1 MEKNATKF
9 DLIRSL
15 YNETTTSENRIL
27 AQDLAN
33 NADLKAEYTM
43 LREAKD
49 ALPKVQFDPSE
60 SVLNRIMA
68 FSRQT
73 AAQTVWFYPP
83 QYLIDYQR
91 FVVKNKQGKSFDSP
105 FIGKKTKKRHWV
117 FSMPLFYVARTKVR
131 E

>member
-1 MEKNATKF
+1 MEKISTNF

-15 YNETTTSENRIL
+15 YNETTASENRSL
-27 AQDLAN
+27 AQDLAS

-73 AAQTVWFYPP
+73 AAQTV
-83 QYLIDYQR
+83 
-91 FVVKNKQGKSFDSP
+91 
-105 FIGKKTKKRHWV
+105 
-117 FSMPLFYVARTKVR
+117 
-131 E
+131 